1 VGGGGA
7 GKCVID
13 TPISTTNFAA
23 GTRSLC
29 PILEPGRR
37 GAGSARAPGST
48 ILIAIIVINSL
59 GLWRVI

>member
-1 VGGGGA
+1 MPVGL
-7 GKCVID
+7 
-13 TPISTTNFAA
+13 TRISRTNFAA

-29 PILEPGRR
+29 PILGPGRR
-37 GAGSARAPGST
+37 GAGSARASGCK